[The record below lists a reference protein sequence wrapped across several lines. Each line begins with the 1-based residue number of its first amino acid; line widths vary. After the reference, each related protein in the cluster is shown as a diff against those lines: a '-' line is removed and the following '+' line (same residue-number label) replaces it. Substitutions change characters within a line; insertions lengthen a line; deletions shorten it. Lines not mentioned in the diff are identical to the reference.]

1 MDISSLHVLEYDKI
15 IDMLKAH
22 LVSEIGHEYADAA
35 TPCAE
40 LYAAERLLSET
51 EEAESVLRRVGHI
64 PVSSFPDLRQLLL
77 RVHAI
82 NALSISELLACAK
95 CLKVSRR
102 AKETISADDSLQ
114 ILLSY
119 ANRLLSDSLAE
130 REIERC
136 IVSEEEIADQAS
148 PELARIRRQIRITD
162 ERMRDKLNS
171 MIKSTEWQQYLQE
184 PIVTV
189 RNGHFALPV
198 KAEYRSRVSG
208 YIHDQSGSGAT
219 LFIEPAAV
227 VELGNDLRRLKTDEI
242 REIEKIL
249 AGLTAM
255 VAQNA
260 DELSGSLEILGKL
273 DFIFARAL
281 LAADMDA
288 IRPKMNDRH
297 IIKIISGRHPLLKK
311 DKVVPISVHL
321 GDTYTSLIIT
331 GPNTGGKT
339 VTLKTV
345 GLFCLMAMSGMF
357 VPADRKTELTVFDN
371 VFADIGDEQSI
382 EQSLSTFSSHMSN
395 TVKILSKADD
405 SSLVLLDEL
414 GAGTDPVEGAALAQA
429 ILEELFYL
437 GALTMAT
444 THYSELKAFAMTRSG
459 MQNASMEFDVERLCP
474 TYRLIIGIPGKSNAF
489 EISSRLGLPDKII
502 QHAADY
508 LENRDIVFEDVLSG
522 AEKARKDAENERI
535 LAASER
541 EKAEQIR
548 REFEAERIRLE
559 AEKMRIKE
567 KAREDARKIVASAR
581 SEMDEVIRSLRDLP
595 EIDKKQRERIIQQSR
610 DRAREYQSSLAEEQ
624 PVPILNGDGLTH
636 VNAGDTVFV
645 TSLQMEATVLKPEDA
660 KGDVP
665 VQIGAVKTTVK
676 LKDLSHSVK
685 KEKKKPTVK
694 ITLHEPDRSF
704 LELDI
709 RGKTVDEAEIEIDR
723 FIDDARLTGVNSFS
737 VIHGKGSGALRAG
750 VQMYLKQ
757 HPAVKSYRIGAY
769 GEGDAGVTV
778 VTLKTV

>member
-1 MDISSLHVLEYDKI
+1 MDHSSLNVLEYNKI
-15 IDMLKAH
+15 IDMLKTH
-22 LVSEIGHEYADAA
+22 LVSDIGYEYADAA
-35 TPCAE
+35 SPSAD
-40 LYAAERLLSET
+40 LSAVERMLTET
-51 EEAESVLRRVGHI
+51 EEAQSVYRRTGHI
-64 PVSSFPDLRQLLL
+64 PINAFPDLRQLLL

-82 NALSISELLACAK
+82 NALSVHELLGCAE
-95 CLKVSRR
+95 CLKASRR
-102 AKETISADDSLQ
+102 AKESIAADDSLTVM
-114 ILLSY
+114 LSY
-119 ANRLLSDSLAE
+119 ANRLLADPTTE
-130 REIERC
+130 REIDRC
-136 IVSEEEIADQAS
+136 IISEDDIADHAS
-148 PELARIRRQIRITD
+148 PELARIRRQMRITD

-198 KAEYRSRVSG
+198 KAEYRSRVNG

-227 VELGNDLRRLKTDEI
+227 VELGNELRRLKIDENH
-242 REIEKIL
+242 EIEKIL
-249 AGLTAM
+249 SGLTAL
-255 VAQNA
+255 VAQHA
-260 DELSGSLEILGKL
+260 EELAGSLEILGKL
-273 DFIFARAL
+273 DYIFARCLIASE
-281 LAADMDA
+281 MDA

-297 IIKIISGRHPLLKK
+297 RIDIVSGRHPLLKK
-311 DKVVPISVHL
+311 ETVVPISVHL
-321 GDTYTSLIIT
+321 GDNYSSLIIT

-395 TVKILSKADD
+395 TVKILGRADA

-429 ILEELFYL
+429 ILEELLRL

-444 THYSELKAFAMTRSG
+444 THYSELKAFAMTRTG

-489 EISSRLGLPDKII
+489 EISARLGLSETII
-502 QHAADY
+502 QRAADY

-522 AEKARKDAENERI
+522 AERARKDAENERLI
-535 LAASER
+535 AAGER

-548 REFEAERIRLE
+548 RDFEAERNRLE
-559 AEKMRIKE
+559 AEKARIKE

-581 SEMDEVIRSLRDLP
+581 SEMDEVIRSLREMP
-595 EIDKKQRERIIQQSR
+595 ELDKKQRERLIQQSR
-610 DRAREYQSSLAEEQ
+610 DRAREYQTALTDER
-624 PVPILNGDGLTH
+624 PVTVVTGEGLIHVDPGDSI
-636 VNAGDTVFV
+636 FV
-645 TSLQMEATVLKPEDA
+645 ASLQMDATVLKSEDA
-660 KGDVP
+660 KGDVA

-676 LKDLSHSVK
+676 LKDLSPSVK
-685 KEKKKPTVK
+685 KEKKKPSVK
-694 ITLHEPDRSF
+694 IELHEPDRSF

-750 VQMYLKQ
+750 VQLYLKQ
-757 HPAVKSYRIGAY
+757 HPAVKTYRIGAY

-778 VTLKTV
+778 VTLK